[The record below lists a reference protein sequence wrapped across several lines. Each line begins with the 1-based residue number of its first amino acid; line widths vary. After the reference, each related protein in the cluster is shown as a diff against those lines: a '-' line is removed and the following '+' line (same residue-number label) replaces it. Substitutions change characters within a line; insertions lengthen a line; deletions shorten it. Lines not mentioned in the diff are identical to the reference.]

1 MTGLT
6 TSIADALLGRDGTP
20 EHARQIAAMPAGELV
35 RRYRFSVGAF
45 DHRLFDLSDEQLD
58 QAWLEEVGVGRWPVR
73 TLLGH
78 LADAEVVFT
87 HRLRRAVAEPG
98 SVLSEWDELA
108 FVDAGIYE
116 ARSADHNPGVDV
128 PNTVAPPVGAFVGAI
143 YTQRQWV
150 GEWLGNLTDRAWDRR
165 VLHPQRGE
173 LSVRDLAVVNTWHL
187 EHHAWFLNAKIE
199 KFLGPRPEPEACET
213 HAGKPG
219 GCGAGCACASGGGTR
234 GDDATPG
241 GNG

>member
-1 MTGLT
+1 MTGLS
-6 TSIADALLGRDGTP
+6 TSIADTLLGRDGTP
-20 EHARQIAAMPAGELV
+20 QHARDVAATPRDELV

-45 DHRLFDLSDEQLD
+45 DHRVFDLEGEQLD

-98 SVLSEWDELA
+98 SVLSDWDDRA
-108 FVDAGIYE
+108 FVDAGLYE
-116 ARSADHNPGVDV
+116 QVAGDQAPGVDV
-128 PNTVAPPVGAFVGAI
+128 PNTIAPPVGAFVGAI
-143 YTQRQWV
+143 YTQRQWI
-150 GEWLGNLTDRAWDRR
+150 GEWLGNLTSEAWDRR

-173 LSVRDLAVVNTWHL
+173 LSVLDLAVINTWHL

-199 KFLGPRPEPEACET
+199 KFLGPRPEAEPGAGACAT
-213 HAGKPG
+213 QADQPG
-219 GCGAGCACASGGGTR
+219 GCGAGCACASKQQG
-234 GDDATPG
+234 
-241 GNG
+241 